1 MSNGVDAGRDAG
13 LIRSVDRAVA
23 ILDVLAVGGWKAGA
37 EVAREL
43 GVHRS
48 TALRLLATLE
58 RHRLVERDQ
67 RTAKYRL
74 GGRLVQLASAVR
86 GEADL
91 RAVARPVCAALARQV
106 GERLRDDEIEPDLI
120 VTSPLVRA
128 VQTAELVARG
138 LKHRGV
144 VEVVPALAPDGS
156 VRRAAADLEA
166 RAGLVAAVGHEP
178 AISALAAH
186 LVGRGVTAFR
196 KGQALLVDDGRV
208 VYALDPESM

>member
-1 MSNGVDAGRDAG
+1 MKVL
-13 LIRSVDRAVA
+13 LIRHTHAVDGDEG
-23 ILDVLAVGGWKAGA
+23 IDD
-37 EVAREL
+37 EARWL
-43 GVHRS
+43 
-48 TALRLLATLE
+48 
-58 RHRLVERDQ
+58 
-67 RTAKYRL
+67 TAK
-74 GGRLVQLASAVR
+74 GR
-86 GEADL
+86 
-91 RAVARPVCAALARQV
+91 ALARQV

-166 RAGLVAAVGHEP
+166 RAGLVAAVSHEP